1 MHVYA
6 NILVRMYTGPL
17 AHVCGRI
24 FTNIFVYTNI
34 LMRIYTGPRAHVCGR
49 EIQWVRTAVVKID
62 V

>member
-1 MHVYA
+1 MYVYT
-6 NILVRMYTGPL
+6 NILMRMYIGPR

-24 FTNIFVYTNI
+24 FTNILVYANI
-34 LMRIYTGPRAHVCGR
+34 LMRIYTGPRAHVGR